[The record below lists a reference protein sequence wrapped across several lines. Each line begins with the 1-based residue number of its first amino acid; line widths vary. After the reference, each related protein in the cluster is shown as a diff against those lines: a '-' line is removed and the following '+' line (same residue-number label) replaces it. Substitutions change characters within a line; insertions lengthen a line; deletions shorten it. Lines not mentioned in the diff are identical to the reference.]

1 MIRPKWLTV
10 SVWMILFG
18 FLLLA
23 DREGA
28 AQNSRLLSPAA
39 SQEDASDVV
48 SVRTAWSVD
57 RARPGDSL
65 ACAVVLDI
73 AAGYHI
79 NADSGQI
86 KPIVDFKPYPTRV
99 TITAVSKGI
108 TIEPPLY
115 PQAHPV
121 KVEFTRDPLM
131 AFDGRTIVYVPMTL
145 EKKALPEKVQV
156 NVTISYQACDNQ
168 VCLFPRQVV
177 TTADLPVG
185 LSGEAPQAVNQDLFV
200 GYRLAAATGAGN
212 SVGFSLFGWNFAIN
226 TATGFG
232 FFLLL
237 FTAALGGMLLNLTPC
252 VLPLIP
258 IKIISLSNAV
268 QNQARCI
275 ALGLAM
281 FLGVLFFW
289 LILGAAIAL
298 VSGFTA
304 TNQLF
309 QYPLFTIAVGFII
322 AVMAIG
328 MCGLF
333 SIRLPSFVYR
343 LSPKQETLGGSFG
356 LGILTAVLST
366 PCTAPFMG
374 AAAAWAAAQHPFT
387 TLTVFAAIG
396 IGMALPYLLLSAF
409 PDQICKIPRTG
420 PASVLVKQVMGLFM
434 LAAAAYFIGTG
445 VSALLM
451 TPPSPPGKG
460 YWWAV
465 MGFIALGGLW
475 LAYRTIRI
483 ASKNFQRLLFVSL
496 GAILVAGSLY
506 GGIRLTDRG
515 PIDWIYYTPQRFQQA
530 IDQRKIVVMVFSAE
544 WCLNCK
550 ALEQSVLN
558 SAPVVEQLTR
568 EDVAPIKVDITG
580 NNPQGKTKLQEI
592 GHLTIP
598 LLVVYSPAGREVF
611 RSDFYTVAQIL
622 AAVEKARAESVAPA
636 ARGD

>member
-1 MIRPKWLTV
+1 
-10 SVWMILFG
+10 
-18 FLLLA
+18 
-23 DREGA
+23 
-28 AQNSRLLSPAA
+28 
-39 SQEDASDVV
+39 
-48 SVRTAWSVD
+48 
-57 RARPGDSL
+57 
-65 ACAVVLDI
+65 
-73 AAGYHI
+73 
-79 NADSGQI
+79 
-86 KPIVDFKPYPTRV
+86 
-99 TITAVSKGI
+99 
-108 TIEPPLY
+108 
-115 PQAHPV
+115 
-121 KVEFTRDPLM
+121 
-131 AFDGRTIVYVPMTL
+131 
-145 EKKALPEKVQV
+145 VQV
-156 NVTISYQACDNQ
+156 NVTISYQACDDQ

-177 TTADLPVG
+177 KAADLPVVV
-185 LSGEAPQAVNQDLFV
+185 SEEAPQAVNQDLFV
-200 GYRLAAATGAGN
+200 GYRLATATGAGK
-212 SVGFSLFGWNFAIN
+212 SVGFSLFGWDFAIN
-226 TATGFG
+226 TATGLG
-232 FFLLL
+232 FLLL
-237 FTAALGGMLLNLTPC
+237 LLTAALGGMLLNLTPC

-309 QYPLFTIAVGFII
+309 QYPLFTISVGLII

-333 SIRLPSFVYR
+333 SIRLPSFVY
-343 LSPKQETLGGSFG
+343 LLNPKQETLGGSFG

-409 PDQICKIPRTG
+409 PEQICKMPRTG

-496 GAILVAGSLY
+496 GAILVTSSLY
-506 GGIRLTDRG
+506 GGMRLTDRG

-558 SAPVVEQLTR
+558 SAPVVEQFTS

-580 NNPQGKTKLQEI
+580 NNPQGKAKLQEI

-598 LLVVYSPAGREVF
+598 LLVVYSPAGKEVF
-611 RSDFYTVAQIL
+611 RSDFYTVDQIL
-622 AAVEKARAESVAPA
+622 AAVEKARAETGA
-636 ARGD
+636 AATGGD

>member
-1 MIRPKWLTV
+1 MAVVIRPKWLTV
-10 SVWMILFG
+10 SVWIIFLG
-18 FLLLA
+18 LLLLA
-23 DREGA
+23 AREGST
-28 AQNSRLLSPAA
+28 QDSGVLSPAA
-39 SQEDASDVV
+39 SQKDTPDVV

-57 RARPGDSL
+57 RTRPGDRL
-65 ACAVVLDI
+65 AFAVVLDI

-86 KPIVDFKPYPTRV
+86 KPLVDFKPYPTRV
-99 TITAVSKGI
+99 TITAASEGLI
-108 TIEPPLY
+108 IEPPLF
-115 PQAHPV
+115 PQAHSV
-121 KVEFTRDPLM
+121 KVEFSRDPLM
-131 AFDGRTIVYVPMTL
+131 AFDGRTIVYVPMTV
-145 EKKALPEKVQV
+145 EKEPLPQKVRV
-156 NVTISYQACDNQ
+156 NLKISYQDCDNQ
-168 VCLFPRQVV
+168 VCLFPRQLVA
-177 TTADLPVG
+177 TSDLPVD
-185 LSGEAPQAVNQDLFV
+185 LSGETPQAVNQDLFV
-200 GYRLAAATGAGN
+200 DYRLATATGAGN
-212 SVGFSLFGWNFAIN
+212 SVGFSLFGWDFAIN
-226 TATGFG
+226 AATGLG

-237 FTAALGGMLLNLTPC
+237 VTAGLGGMLLNLTPC

-268 QNQARCI
+268 QNQARCL
-275 ALGLAM
+275 ALGVAM

-289 LILGAAIAL
+289 LILGTAIAL
-298 VSGFTA
+298 VSEFTA

-333 SIRLPSFVYR
+333 SFRLPSFVY
-343 LSPKQETLGGSFG
+343 LLNPKQETLGGSFG

-409 PDQICKIPRTG
+409 PEQVCKMPRTG

-445 VSALLM
+445 VSALLV

-465 MGFIALGGLW
+465 MGFIAIGGLW
-475 LAYRTIRI
+475 LAYRTTRI
-483 ASKNFQRLLFVSL
+483 ASKIFQRLLFVSL
-496 GAILVAGSLY
+496 GVILVVSSLY
-506 GGIRLTDRG
+506 GGMRLTDRG

-530 IDQRKIVVMVFSAE
+530 IDGRKIVVMVFTAE

-550 ALEQSVLN
+550 ALEQSVLT
-558 SAPVVEQLTR
+558 SAPVVEQFNR

-580 NNPQGKTKLQEI
+580 NNPQGKAKLQEI

-598 LLVVYSPAGREVF
+598 LLVVYSPAGKEVF
-611 RSDFYTVAQIL
+611 RSDF
-622 AAVEKARAESVAPA
+622 
-636 ARGD
+636 

>member
-1 MIRPKWLTV
+1 
-10 SVWMILFG
+10 WMILFG
-18 FLLLA
+18 LLLLA
-23 DREGA
+23 AREGV
-28 AQNSRLLSPAA
+28 AQVSGLLPPAA
-39 SQEDASDVV
+39 SQNDGSDVV
-48 SVRTAWSVD
+48 SVRTAWSMD
-57 RARPGDSL
+57 HARPGDRL
-65 ACAVVLDI
+65 ALAVVLDI
-73 AAGYHI
+73 AAGYHL
-79 NADSGQI
+79 NADSGQT
-86 KPIVDFKPYPTRV
+86 KPLVDFKPYPTSV
-99 TITAVSKGI
+99 TVEAITEGL
-108 TIEPPLY
+108 TIDPPLY
-115 PQAHPV
+115 PPAHTV
-121 KVEFTRDPLM
+121 KVEFTSEPLM

-145 EKKALPEKVQV
+145 GKEVPSQKVQV
-156 NVTISYQACDNQ
+156 NVKISYQACENL

-177 TTADLPVG
+177 MATELPVIA
-185 LSGEAPQAVNQDLFV
+185 SDKAPQAVNQDLFV
-200 GYRLAAATGAGN
+200 GYRLAAATGTGD
-212 SVGFSLFGWNFAIN
+212 SVGFSLFGWDFAIN
-226 TATGFG
+226 TATGLG

-268 QNQARCI
+268 QNQARCL
-275 ALGLAM
+275 ALGAAM

-289 LILGAAIAL
+289 LILGTAIAL

-304 TNQLF
+304 TSQLF
-309 QYPLFTIAVGFII
+309 QYPLFTIAIGLII

-333 SIRLPSFVYR
+333 SIRLPSFIY
-343 LSPKQETLGGSFG
+343 LLNPKQETLGGSFG

-374 AAAAWAAAQHPFT
+374 AAAAWAATQHPFT
-387 TLTVFAAIG
+387 TLSVFAAIG

-409 PDQICKIPRTG
+409 PEQICKMPRTG

-434 LAAAAYFIGTG
+434 LAAAAYFVGTG

-465 MGFIALGGLW
+465 MGFIASGGLW

-483 ASKNFQRLLFVSL
+483 APSILQRLLFVSL
-496 GAILVAGSLY
+496 GIILVAGSLY

-515 PIDWIYYTPQRFQQA
+515 PVDWIYYTPQRLQQA

-550 ALEQSVLN
+550 ALEQSVLT
-558 SAPVVEQLTR
+558 SVRIVELFKR
-568 EDVAPIKVDITG
+568 RDVAPIKVDITG
-580 NNPQGKTKLQEI
+580 NNPQGKAKLQEI

-598 LLVVYSPAGREVF
+598 LLVVYSPAGNEVF
-611 RSDFYTVAQIL
+611 RSDFYTVEQIL
-622 AAVEKARAESVAPA
+622 AAVVKARVEGGAGAP
-636 ARGD
+636 GGE

>member
-1 MIRPKWLTV
+1 MRPKWLTLGI
-10 SVWMILFG
+10 WTILFG
-18 FLLLA
+18 LLLLTA
-23 DREGA
+23 REGVA
-28 AQNSRLLSPAA
+28 KDSGLLSPAA
-39 SQEDASDVV
+39 SQKDASDVV

-57 RARPGDSL
+57 RARPGERL
-65 ACAVVLDI
+65 ALAVVLDI
-73 AAGYHI
+73 AAGYHL
-79 NADSGQI
+79 NADSGQL
-86 KPIVDFKPYPTRV
+86 KPLVDFEPYPTRV
-99 TITAVSKGI
+99 SVSAVTEGLTID
-108 TIEPPLY
+108 PPLY
-115 PQAHPV
+115 PPAHPV
-121 KVEFTRDPLM
+121 TVEFTSDPLM

-145 EKKALPEKVQV
+145 GKEIPSQKVQV
-156 NVTISYQACDNQ
+156 NVTISYQACENL

-177 TTADLPVG
+177 MATELPVIA
-185 LSGEAPQAVNQDLFV
+185 SGNAPQTVNQDLFA

-212 SVGFSLFGWNFAIN
+212 SVGFSLFGWDFAIN
-226 TATGFG
+226 TATGLG
-232 FFLLL
+232 FLLLL

-268 QNQARCI
+268 QDQTRCLV
-275 ALGLAM
+275 LGVAM

-304 TNQLF
+304 TSQLF
-309 QYPLFTIAVGFII
+309 QYPLFTIVIGFII

-333 SIRLPSFVYR
+333 SIRLPSFVY
-343 LSPKQETLGGSFG
+343 LLNPKQETLGGSFG

-374 AAAAWAAAQHPFT
+374 AAAAWAATQHPFT
-387 TLTVFAAIG
+387 TLSVFAAIG
-396 IGMALPYLLLSAF
+396 IGMALPYMLLSAF
-409 PDQICKIPRTG
+409 PDQICKMPRTG

-496 GAILVAGSLY
+496 GVMLFAGSLY
-506 GGIRLTDRG
+506 GGMRLTDRG
-515 PIDWIYYTPQRFQQA
+515 PIDWIYYTPQRMQQA
-530 IDQRKIVVMVFSAE
+530 IDRRKIVVMVFSAE

-550 ALEQSVLN
+550 ALEQSVLT
-558 SAPVVEQLTR
+558 SAPVVEQFTGG
-568 EDVAPIKVDITG
+568 DVAPIKVDITG
-580 NNPQGKTKLQEI
+580 NNPQGKAKLQEI

-598 LLVVYSPAGREVF
+598 LLVVYSPAGKEVF
-611 RSDFYTVAQIL
+611 RSDFYTVEQIL
-622 AAVEKARAESVAPA
+622 AAVDKARAEGGVAAP
-636 ARGD
+636 

>member
-1 MIRPKWLTV
+1 VIRPKWLTA
-10 SVWMILFG
+10 SAWMILFG
-18 FLLLA
+18 LLLLA
-23 DREGA
+23 AREGP
-28 AQNSRLLSPAA
+28 AQNSGLLSPTA
-39 SQEDASDVV
+39 SREDASDVV
-48 SVRTAWSVD
+48 SVRTAWAVD
-57 RARPGDSL
+57 RARPGDRL
-65 ACAVVLDI
+65 TLAVVLDI

-86 KPIVDFKPYPTRV
+86 EPLIDFKPYPTRV
-99 TITAVSKGI
+99 TITAASEGLTV
-108 TIEPPLY
+108 EPPFY
-115 PQAHPV
+115 PPAHPV
-121 KVEFTRDPLM
+121 TVEFARDPLM

-145 EKKALPEKVQV
+145 EKKALSEKVQV
-156 NVTISYQACDNQ
+156 NVTISYQACENL

-177 TTADLPVG
+177 TTADLPVVV
-185 LSGEAPQAVNQDLFV
+185 SEEAPQAVNQNLFV
-200 GYRLAAATGAGN
+200 GYRLATATGAGK
-212 SVGFSLFGWNFAIN
+212 SVGFSLFGWDFAIN
-226 TATGFG
+226 TATGLG
-232 FFLLL
+232 FLLL
-237 FTAALGGMLLNLTPC
+237 LLTAALGGMLLNLTPC

-268 QNQARCI
+268 QNQARCF

-281 FLGVLFFW
+281 FLGVFFFW

-309 QYPLFTIAVGFII
+309 QYPLFTISVGLII

-333 SIRLPSFVYR
+333 SIRLPSFVY
-343 LSPKQETLGGSFG
+343 LLNPKQETLGGSFG

-387 TLTVFAAIG
+387 TLSVFAAIG

-409 PDQICKIPRTG
+409 PEQICKMPRTG

-496 GAILVAGSLY
+496 GAILVTSSLY
-506 GGIRLTDRG
+506 GGMRLTDRG

-530 IDQRKIVVMVFSAE
+530 IDQRKVVVMVFSAE

-550 ALEQSVLN
+550 ALEQSVLT
-558 SAPVVEQLTR
+558 SAPVVEQFTR

-580 NNPQGKTKLQEI
+580 NNPQGKAKLQEI

-598 LLVVYSPAGREVF
+598 LLVIYSPTGKEVF
-611 RSDFYTVAQIL
+611 RSDFYTVDQIL
-622 AAVEKARAESVAPA
+622 AAVNKARAEGSAAAPG
-636 ARGD
+636 GD

>member
-1 MIRPKWLTV
+1 MRPKWLPL

-18 FLLLA
+18 LLLLTG
-23 DREGA
+23 REGVA
-28 AQNSRLLSPAA
+28 KDSGLLSSAA
-39 SQEDASDVV
+39 SQKDAPDVV

-57 RARPGDSL
+57 RARPGERL
-65 ACAVVLDI
+65 ALAVVLDI
-73 AAGYHI
+73 AAGYHL

-86 KPIVDFKPYPTRV
+86 KPLVDFKPYPTRV
-99 TITAVSKGI
+99 TVSAITAGL
-108 TIEPPLY
+108 TIDPPLY
-115 PQAHPV
+115 PPAHPV
-121 KVEFTRDPLM
+121 TVEFASGPLM

-145 EKKALPEKVQV
+145 GKEVPSQKVQV
-156 NVTISYQACDNQ
+156 NVTISYQACENL
-168 VCLFPRQVV
+168 VCLFPRQI
-177 TTADLPVG
+177 TMATELLPVIT
-185 LSGEAPQAVNQDLFV
+185 SDKAPQAVNQDLFV

-212 SVGFSLFGWNFAIN
+212 SVGFSLFGWDFAIN
-226 TATGFG
+226 TATGLG

-268 QNQARCI
+268 QNQARCL
-275 ALGLAM
+275 ALGVAM

-304 TNQLF
+304 TSQLF
-309 QYPLFTIAVGFII
+309 QYPLFTIVIGCII

-333 SIRLPSFVYR
+333 SIRLPSFVY
-343 LSPKQETLGGSFG
+343 LLNPKQETLGGSFG

-374 AAAAWAAAQHPFT
+374 AAAAWAATRHPFT
-387 TLTVFAAIG
+387 TLCVFAAIG

-409 PDQICKIPRTG
+409 PDQICKMPRTG

-445 VSALLM
+445 LSALLM

-465 MGFIALGGLW
+465 MGFIASGGLW

-483 ASKNFQRLLFVSL
+483 ASRIFQRLLFVSL
-496 GAILVAGSLY
+496 GVILVVGSLY
-506 GGIRLTDRG
+506 GGMQLTDRG
-515 PIDWIYYTPQRFQQA
+515 PVNWIYYTPQRLQQA
-530 IDQRKIVVMVFSAE
+530 IDQGKIVVMVFSAE

-550 ALEQSVLN
+550 ALEQSVLT
-558 SAPVVEQLTR
+558 SAPIVETFTR
-568 EDVAPIKVDITG
+568 QDVAPIKVDITG
-580 NNPQGKTKLQEI
+580 NNPQGKAKLQEI

-598 LLVVYSPAGREVF
+598 LLVVYSPAGNEVF
-611 RSDFYTVAQIL
+611 RSDFYTVEQIL
-622 AAVEKARAESVAPA
+622 AAVDRARAEGGAEAP
-636 ARGD
+636 GGQ